1 MSLALKLHI
10 AHKGR
15 QARFEEAARRLRE
28 KQRAREQTP
37 LLLPPPEPEAAPA
50 EMVEA
55 GEAVERIEAKRL
67 EATEESVKLVLRAVA
82 AVTGMTV
89 KEIMGRS
96 RLKECV
102 VARHLTRWVL
112 LVALDNAKITWL
124 AAVLKVDHS
133 TIIHSW
139 WVIQSRRSH
148 HAQAITLVGQQ
159 LDLRLNELERQR
171 TREIMWPKS
180 YGKAAATGAPDDR

>member
-28 KQRAREQTP
+28 KHRAREQTP

-82 AVTGMTV
+82 AVTG
-89 KEIMGRS
+89 
-96 RLKECV
+96 
-102 VARHLTRWVL
+102 
-112 LVALDNAKITWL
+112 
-124 AAVLKVDHS
+124 
-133 TIIHSW
+133 
-139 WVIQSRRSH
+139 
-148 HAQAITLVGQQ
+148 
-159 LDLRLNELERQR
+159 
-171 TREIMWPKS
+171 
-180 YGKAAATGAPDDR
+180 